1 MQAEFPQARVA
12 DSRLAYSP
20 GMATS
25 QRDRID
31 RIGTTKLFK
40 KLVAK
45 YWYPL
50 WTRRLSED
58 DDVLF
63 LNWGYEEDPPM
74 GLPLEAADQPNR
86 YYIQLYHSTATQD
99 GTELNGKNVLE
110 CSSGHGGGASYIT
123 RTLKPTS
130 YTGLDFNPNA
140 IGFCKKR
147 HQLAGLDFVHG
158 NAEELPFPDNSFDA
172 LINIEASH
180 AYPSFP
186 RFLREVERVLKPGGR
201 LLYSDLRGRQEFSQ
215 WEAELAASPLR
226 EVSARVINKNVV
238 RGLDNTAQRSNDLIS
253 RYLPG
258 FLRPF
263 GRNFTGVPGS
273 RLYRDAQEGVVEYRM
288 YCFEK
293 S

>member
-1 MQAEFPQARVA
+1 
-12 DSRLAYSP
+12 
-20 GMATS
+20 MATS

-40 KLVAK
+40 KVVAK

-50 WTRRLSED
+50 WTRRLSEA
-58 DDVLF
+58 DDVQF

-74 GLPLEAADQPNR
+74 GLPLDPADEPNR
-86 YYIQLYHSTATQD
+86 YYIQLYHSTATQA
-99 GTELNGKNVLE
+99 GTELEGKDVLE

-123 RTLKPTS
+123 RTLNPAS
-130 YTGLDFNPNA
+130 YTGLDFNQNA
-140 IGFCKKR
+140 IDFCKKR
-147 HQLAGLDFVHG
+147 HPLPGLTFIHG

-186 RFLREVERVLKPGGR
+186 RFLREVERVLRPGGR
-201 LLYSDLRGRQEFSQ
+201 FLYSDLRGRQEFAQ
-215 WEAELAASPLR
+215 WESELAASSLR
-226 EVSARVINKNVV
+226 QLSSRVINEDVV
-238 RGLDNTAQRSNDLIS
+238 RGLDGTADRSNALIS

-258 FLRPF
+258 FLGSF

-273 RLYRDAQEGVVEYRM
+273 RLYRDAQEGVVEYRS
-288 YCFEK
+288 YCLVK
-293 S
+293 D